1 MADKKMTKKEMF
13 AQVIALAQGEE
24 ISIEVEEI
32 VAFAQKE
39 IELLD
44 RKKSSKSK
52 KEKEKDALD
61 EKIKDAILEAL
72 EETDKDGAEPMSAS
86 EILKAI
92 SEEFEDLS
100 IQKVSAILKKMCEE
114 EDAIVEKFVE
124 KRKSFFRLV

>member
-1 MADKKMTKKEMF
+1 MEKKMTKKEMF

-24 ISIEVEEI
+24 ISVEIAEI
-32 VAFAQKE
+32 VAFAEKE

-61 EKIKDAILEAL
+61 EKIKDAILEIL
-72 EETDKDGAEPMSAS
+72 DGAEPMSAS
-86 EILKAI
+86 EILKELSA
-92 SEEFEDLS
+92 EFEDLS

-114 EDAIVEKFVE
+114 RDAIVEKFVE
-124 KRKSFFRLV
+124 KRKSFFRIV

>member
-1 MADKKMTKKEMF
+1 MEKKMTKKEMF

-24 ISIEVEEI
+24 VSVPVEEI

-61 EKIKDAILEAL
+61 EKLKEAILEIL
-72 EETDKDGAEPMSAS
+72 EEREKDGADPMSAS
-86 EILKAI
+86 EILKAL
-92 SEEFEDLS
+92 SAEFEDLS
-100 IQKVSAILKKMCEE
+100 IQKVSAVLKKMCEE

>member
-1 MADKKMTKKEMF
+1 MEKKMTKKEMF

-24 ISIEVEEI
+24 ISVEVAEI

-61 EKIKDAILEAL
+61 EKIKDAILEVL
-72 EETDKDGAEPMSAS
+72 DGAEPMSAS
-86 EILKAI
+86 EILKAL
-92 SEEFEDLS
+92 SAEFEDLS
-100 IQKVSAILKKMCEE
+100 IQKVSALLKKMCEE
-114 EDAIVEKFVE
+114 EDAIVEKFTE
-124 KRKSFFRLV
+124 KRKSWFRLV

>member
-1 MADKKMTKKEMF
+1 MEKKLTKKEMF
-13 AQVIALAQGEE
+13 AQVIAFVQGEE
-24 ISIEVEEI
+24 VSVPVEEI

-39 IELLD
+39 IELLE

-61 EKIKDAILEAL
+61 EQLKEAILLILDE
-72 EETDKDGAEPMSAS
+72 KAEPMSAS
-86 EILKAI
+86 EILKAL
-92 SEEFEDLS
+92 SADFEDLS

>member
-1 MADKKMTKKEMF
+1 MEKLTKKEMF
-13 AQVIALAQGEE
+13 AQIIAF
-24 ISIEVEEI
+24 VEGGDVFVSGKEI
-32 VAFAQKE
+32 VYFAQKE

-61 EKIKDAILEAL
+61 EKIKDAILEVL
-72 EETDKDGAEPMSAS
+72 DGAEPMSAS
-86 EILKAI
+86 EILKAL
-92 SEEFEDLS
+92 SGKFENLS

-114 EDAIVEKFVE
+114 EDAIVEKVVE

>member
-1 MADKKMTKKEMF
+1 MEKKLTKKEMF
-13 AQVIALAQGEE
+13 AQVIAFVQGEE
-24 ISIEVEEI
+24 VSVPVEEI

-39 IELLD
+39 IELLE

-61 EKIKDAILEAL
+61 EKIKDTILETL
-72 EETDKDGAEPMSAS
+72 EGAEPKSAS
-86 EILKAI
+86 EILKAL
-92 SEEFEDLS
+92 SAEFEDLS

>member
-13 AQVIALAQGEE
+13 AQVIALVQGQ
-24 ISIEVEEI
+24 EVSVSVDEI

-39 IELLD
+39 IELLE
-44 RKKSSKSK
+44 RKKSSKTK

-61 EKIKDAILEAL
+61 EKIKDAIFEIL
-72 EETDKDGAEPMSAS
+72 DGAEPMSAS
-86 EILKAI
+86 EILKGL
-92 SEEFEDLS
+92 SENFEDLS

>member
-1 MADKKMTKKEMF
+1 MEKKMTKKEMF

-24 ISIEVEEI
+24 ISVEVAEI

-61 EKIKDAILEAL
+61 EKIKDAILEIL
-72 EETDKDGAEPMSAS
+72 DGAEPMSAS
-86 EILKAI
+86 EILK
-92 SEEFEDLS
+92 
-100 IQKVSAILKKMCEE
+100 
-114 EDAIVEKFVE
+114 
-124 KRKSFFRLV
+124 

>member
-1 MADKKMTKKEMF
+1 MEKKMTKKEMF
-13 AQVIALAQGEE
+13 AQVIALVQGQ
-24 ISIEVEEI
+24 EVSVSVDEI

-39 IELLD
+39 IELLE
-44 RKKSSKSK
+44 RKKSSKTK

-61 EKIKDAILEAL
+61 EKIKDAIFEIL
-72 EETDKDGAEPMSAS
+72 DGAEPMSAS
-86 EILKAI
+86 EILKGL
-92 SEEFEDLS
+92 SGDFEDLS